1 MKFVV
6 WKREESVGS
15 PADYDIVRNWLLPI
29 LEKAGNALKVVS
41 MRLRGMKGDLEE
53 LGEDV
58 DDNVTNLSKMQGQ
71 VLNLTHGKVNIF
83 DDVGNFKSTYDILQG
98 IADVWK
104 ELNSVE
110 QADLLET
117 IAGKHRANDVAAI
130 IGNWQNVEKAAKSAA
145 EAEGSAM
152 EEQAKYADSIQGR
165 VNSLT
170 AMWQEFSNTVLSSN
184 AVKGFVSVLTEVLKV
199 IEQIIDAIG
208 GLGTLSI
215 AGGLFG
221 IGKMMGIGKIASEV
235 LKSGNAFNTLGD
247 AASAASQKVG
257 GAWKELKGNP
267 LKSFATGATVAVAA
281 LSVFMGWYDSM
292 QKKIEET
299 RQENIDLSNSF
310 NESFSGFEQ
319 AYIKYSG
326 KTLLTAEEESELA
339 SAIDGTITALGD
351 KSGALRDAAG
361 ASSEYAANLEK
372 IAKVESEQSRT
383 LSMQAMSDAKARFD
397 DNTIGDNAGQLSW
410 TNSFGNVLYNL
421 PIVEAVR
428 GWMTGTSFTKYSNA
442 DFALGDK
449 ADKAYKA
456 VEKYIDKGRELGYI
470 AKDLSDMTGMLGTD
484 DEGFVFDHF
493 DSDFDNYIN
502 QVKYVQG
509 LVDELNTAAA
519 ESGDKS
525 LLDSDLYKNAKDS
538 LSQLQ
543 PNMEEYIAQTYNAE
557 KANYQLNN
565 GIAKNVDEFNK
576 MRDAVLK
583 SSSDSIEGRSAIGS
597 LMNTEYQNTF
607 DLSSLESQ
615 MSYIKSVTDGIADI
629 SSTDMGKFETVLDL
643 KTNVNGSSGTVG
655 DYVDTIESANDA
667 ISKIADE
674 NAQEFLRV
682 QLGIEVDDAGNIDD
696 EIIHMKDKVIDAM
709 KKSGIDEE
717 VADEFT
723 DSLTAAELNAVVE
736 GQIEV
741 DWDNFNAEEVRKQI
755 ADHVKMNEAIS
766 FEVDIEAQVENL
778 DNINSAI
785 SKSVSGKGLDTEA
798 YENIERI
805 FANVNGYDPSKLFE
819 RTANGIRLNTDEL
832 RSLNGEM
839 ERENV
844 AGLENKMSALGD
856 QYNKV
861 RSELSDLAYGTD
873 EYNQKLGEL
882 NGIEAQ
888 IQSTEALMA
897 QYEGLT
903 SAYNEWQM
911 AESAGNQRDM
921 YESVINGFKT
931 VEDELSRGWVDE
943 GTIQFVEMLSGK
955 GLTSGNVDEIRSA
968 WEGLG
973 KTIEHT
979 TYSAKDFFTVNKDG
993 QSTSDGVYNF
1003 LDAVGQLEEEAFGGK
1018 DVVQRDG
1025 NGNIIGFDFQ
1035 LVGGDEAIAEA
1046 LGVSEE
1052 LVDIMVRAS
1061 DDAGFVVS
1069 MDGTFQQ
1076 FDILKAKAQ
1085 EAATSLNETLGRL
1098 GKEGFNFD
1106 FNADSVEE
1114 IQPQLEKAQEI
1125 WNEFKQNKNED
1136 GTINMDVQG
1145 AEEAFTVV
1153 STLQT
1158 MLDKA
1163 SEPVYMNIQASQVEK
1178 ELQKPLGELQEY
1190 ERLTQTEHQLN
1201 IKGADTTELKKSK
1214 EEILDYFDELQES
1227 NPELAAQL
1235 KIEDLSREELQKK
1248 LENGELEIPA
1258 TVDLQLEMNDNLAIL
1273 ADKALLDAGVID
1285 EEEFQKRV
1293 DVRLDANVD
1302 GSDVNEKVDKAIA
1315 DAGIDGEQK
1324 DVMVKFLTDTSDIDS
1339 YTPEQLDTIVKYTKD
1354 VTDIDS
1360 YTPAD
1365 KKAVC
1370 DFVVNNEE
1378 VMSYTPEDKAAL
1390 AKYMADPSQ
1399 LDSFTPE
1406 DKNAVAR
1413 FTAEHGEVDAWNPSD
1428 RQAIAKYL
1436 LDSAQADGYQPSDK
1450 GATVVY
1456 GKNSSA
1462 PDGYQPDP
1470 KGADVIYNP
1479 DTSQLPTWFEPITR
1493 TVKYIASGVGDC
1505 VSGISGGGKVNGTA
1519 HVNGAAFADGS
1530 NHKKFK
1536 SGNWGTEDSGTALM
1550 GELGQETIVRDGHF
1564 FTVGDNGAEF
1574 VKYRKG
1580 DIIFNHRQTEE
1591 LFKNGYVTSGGG
1603 RGKAYVDGTA
1613 FARGS
1618 SGSGGWGRPGAGSY
1632 NYNVSSGNSKSTKS
1646 SKSSKSSDSKASEE
1660 AEKFEEV
1667 LDWIAIAIDRIEREI
1682 KNLDTVASSTFRGW
1696 SERTSALNKQIAQT
1710 RNEIDLQQ
1718 RAYDR
1723 YMKAANDVG
1732 LDAGWAQKVRDG
1744 KVDVELITDENVADK
1759 VKQYQEWYEKAL
1771 DARDAVIELTEA
1783 ESQLFQQRFDNVS
1796 EKFDGYLGVIEH
1808 EKNMLDEFISQSEA
1822 KGYITSQKY
1831 YEALSKNT
1839 NDRISELKKQR
1850 DEMTAEM
1857 NAAVDSGAIE
1867 KYSQSWYE
1875 MVNAIDDVTLEI
1887 ESANTEL
1894 LEFKKTMRELDWEV
1908 FELIQDRISGITE
1921 ESDFL
1926 IDLMSN
1932 KKLYDDKGQL
1942 TDEGQA
1948 SMGLHGVNYNTYM
1961 NQADQYAKK
1970 VAELNA
1976 QIAKDPYNQDLINKR
1991 DEYLEAQRESI
2002 LNAEDEKNAI
2012 RDMVEEGINLELDAL
2027 DELINKRNDA
2037 LDSAK
2042 NLYDYQKKIA
2052 EQTKEIAD
2060 IEKQLGAYAGDSSEE
2075 TKATIQELK
2084 VQLEDARADLEE
2096 SEYDQYI
2103 SDQQK
2108 LLDELYLEY
2117 ETILNM
2123 RLDNIDA
2130 LVQQQIDYINQN
2142 AANIQGTITEQAG
2155 LVGYQL
2161 TEQMKQIWD
2170 TTNVNANGDKIKNVI
2185 DFYGRDFGSKLTTV
2199 NSTINNVVV
2208 GVNNMIAKLDAIAQ
2222 QKANQAAS
2230 SSASKPKPNNGNANN
2245 KPSTHKPSP
2254 APAKP
2259 KADAYGIA
2267 GSIWVLGGSKS
2278 GWGNDPVRSGKLTK
2292 AYGVDFARQVQSII
2306 NSTFATGR
2314 WDRKR
2319 DYSPYTSYRLLGYAT
2334 GKHNIES
2341 DRYAWTQEQGS
2352 EMIVRPSD
2360 GAVLTP
2366 LAKGDSVLNASASGN
2381 IWDMANNPA
2390 DFIKSNLGSSANGIP
2405 SSSAGSNITQN
2416 IENVTFSM
2424 PNVKNYDQLI
2434 RAMQKDRNFERL
2446 VLSMS
2451 VDRLAGGSSLAKGK
2465 AVK

>member
-1 MKFVV
+1 MLWFVPALAAG
-6 WKREESVGS
+6 ESN
-15 PADYDIVRNWLLPI
+15 RT
-29 LEKAGNALKVVS
+29 
-41 MRLRGMKGDLEE
+41 MKGDLEE

-410 TNSFGNVLYNL
+410 ANSFGNVLYNL

-470 AKDLSDMTGMLGTD
+470 TKDLSDMTGMLGTD

-643 KTNVNGSSGTVG
+643 RTNVNGSSGSVG
-655 DYVDTIESANDA
+655 DYVDTIESANEA
-667 ISKIADE
+667 ISKISDE

-682 QLGIEVDDAGNIDD
+682 QLGIELDENGNIDD
-696 EIIHMKDKVIDAM
+696 EIIHMKDKVVNAM
-709 KKSGIDEE
+709 KKSGIDKE

-723 DSLTAAELNAVVE
+723 NSLSTAELNAIVE
-736 GQIEV
+736 GQIEI

-805 FANVNGYDPSKLFE
+805 FANVKGYDPSKLFE

-882 NGIEAQ
+882 NGIEDQ

-943 GTIQFVEMLSGK
+943 GTIQFIEMLSGK
-955 GLTSGNVDEIRSA
+955 DLTSGNVDEVRSA

-979 TYSAKDFFTVNKDG
+979 TYSAKDFFTVNEDG

-1163 SEPVYMNIQASQVEK
+1163 SEPVYMDIQTSQVEK

-1378 VMSYTPEDKAAL
+1378 VMAYTPEDKAAL

-1406 DKNAVAR
+1406 DKDAVAR

-1462 PDGYQPDP
+1462 PDGYAPSD

-1479 DTSQLPTWFEPITR
+1479 DTSQLPTWFAPITR
-1493 TVKYIASGVGDC
+1493 TVQYIAKGVGDF
-1505 VSGISGGGKVNGTA
+1505 VSGIFGGGKVNGTA
-1519 HVNGAAFADGS
+1519 HVNGTAFADGS

-1603 RGKAYVDGTA
+1603 RGKAYVDGIA

-1618 SGSGGWGRPGAGSY
+1618 SGSGGWGRPGTGSY

-1646 SKSSKSSDSKASEE
+1646 SKSSKSSDSKAGEE

-1667 LDWIAIAIDRIEREI
+1667 LDWIEVAIDRIERAI

-1696 SERTSALNKQIAQT
+1696 SERTSALNEQIAQT

-1744 KVDVELITDENVADK
+1744 KVDVELITDENLKDK
-1759 VKQYQEWYEKAL
+1759 IDQYEQWYNKAL

-2002 LNAEDEKNAI
+2002 LNAEDEKDAIKSLVEDAINA
-2012 RDMVEEGINLELDAL
+2012 ELDSL
-2027 DELINKRNDA
+2027 DKLIDKRNEA
-2037 LDSAK
+2037 LSNAK
-2042 NLYDYQKKIA
+2042 D
-2052 EQTKEIAD
+2052 
-2060 IEKQLGAYAGDSSEE
+2060 
-2075 TKATIQELK
+2075 
-2084 VQLEDARADLEE
+2084 
-2096 SEYDQYI
+2096 
-2103 SDQQK
+2103 
-2108 LLDELYLEY
+2108 
-2117 ETILNM
+2117 
-2123 RLDNIDA
+2123 
-2130 LVQQQIDYINQN
+2130 
-2142 AANIQGTITEQAG
+2142 
-2155 LVGYQL
+2155 
-2161 TEQMKQIWD
+2161 
-2170 TTNVNANGDKIKNVI
+2170 
-2185 DFYGRDFGSKLTTV
+2185 
-2199 NSTINNVVV
+2199 
-2208 GVNNMIAKLDAIAQ
+2208 
-2222 QKANQAAS
+2222 
-2230 SSASKPKPNNGNANN
+2230 
-2245 KPSTHKPSP
+2245 
-2254 APAKP
+2254 
-2259 KADAYGIA
+2259 
-2267 GSIWVLGGSKS
+2267 
-2278 GWGNDPVRSGKLTK
+2278 
-2292 AYGVDFARQVQSII
+2292 
-2306 NSTFATGR
+2306 
-2314 WDRKR
+2314 
-2319 DYSPYTSYRLLGYAT
+2319 
-2334 GKHNIES
+2334 
-2341 DRYAWTQEQGS
+2341 
-2352 EMIVRPSD
+2352 
-2360 GAVLTP
+2360 
-2366 LAKGDSVLNASASGN
+2366 
-2381 IWDMANNPA
+2381 
-2390 DFIKSNLGSSANGIP
+2390 
-2405 SSSAGSNITQN
+2405 
-2416 IENVTFSM
+2416 
-2424 PNVKNYDQLI
+2424 
-2434 RAMQKDRNFERL
+2434 
-2446 VLSMS
+2446 
-2451 VDRLAGGSSLAKGK
+2451 
-2465 AVK
+2465 